1 MNTRINRILSITLAL
16 LAITGH
22 ARAEEGQFDFS
33 FDATVGGQYDSN
45 VALVDLDSN
54 AGEPDLSMLLEAG
67 VGIKTKL
74 TDRTS
79 LKLGYDYAGTNYLTY
94 SEFDLAL
101 HHGHVSVATRL
112 DKFDAGLS
120 LDRYEGLLS
129 GEDYLSLTQLSPN
142 ISRLIGEHWYLRG
155 ALLLTD
161 KSYATVEA
169 RDATANALRTDIYY
183 LVDGLRH
190 YVALGTQFTGEDAM
204 DAAYDFD
211 GTQAILT
218 YGRQV
223 QWLTTDVDL
232 KAQFRY
238 EQRDYAGPNYAG
250 QSTRRDQRMRL
261 RLSTSFPFSEHVSL
275 DTWLEHSHN
284 QSTLEEAN
292 LDRTII
298 GTEISVS
305 F

>member
-1 MNTRINRILSITLAL
+1 MNTRINKMLSITLAL

-22 ARAEEGQFDFS
+22 ARAEEGQIDFS
-33 FDATVGGQYDSN
+33 FDATLGGQYDSN

-54 AGEPDLSMLLEAG
+54 SGEPDLSTLLEAG
-67 VGIKTKL
+67 IGFKADL

-79 LKLGYDYAGTNYLTY
+79 LKLGYDYAGTNYMTY

-101 HHGHVSVATRL
+101 HHGHLSVATRL
-112 DKFDAGLS
+112 DKFDAAIS

-142 ISRLIGEHWYLRG
+142 VSRLFGEHWYLRG
-155 ALLLTD
+155 AVMLTD

-169 RDATANALRTDIYY
+169 RDATASAVRTDIYY

-190 YVALGTQFTGEDAM
+190 YVALGTQFTAEDAM

-211 GTQAILT
+211 GTQAIFT

-238 EQRDYAGPNYAG
+238 EQRDYAGSIADE
-250 QSTRRDQRMRL
+250 QATRRDKRMRL
-261 RLSTSFPFSEHVSL
+261 RLSTSFPFSDHVSL